1 MKTVKIKSIK
11 KIENCDKYD
20 LEIQDNHNFFANG
33 VLVHNCRAIVS
44 KKGIFSRN
52 GKEFVSVPHVL
63 VALNDFFVKFPDA
76 ILDGE
81 LYCDKLANDFNKI
94 CSLVKKTK
102 PTQQDLEESAKTI
115 QYWVYDWILPKNFG
129 DRSADINTE
138 IISNDTVRKVPTNR
152 VTTINQLNELYE
164 KYLDDAFEGQMVRL
178 DAPYENKRS
187 KYLLKRKEF
196 KDEEFV
202 ILDIVEG
209 FGNKS
214 GMAGNMLF
222 KNYKGIE
229 FHSNITGNRD
239 YLRELL
245 KNKKKYIGKKA
256 TVKYFNLTPVDE
268 VPRFPYVTAIRD
280 YE

>member
-1 MKTVKIKSIK
+1 
-11 KIENCDKYD
+11 
-20 LEIQDNHNFFANG
+20 
-33 VLVHNCRAIVS
+33 
-44 KKGIFSRN
+44 
-52 GKEFVSVPHVL
+52 
-63 VALNDFFVKFPDA
+63 
-76 ILDGE
+76 
-81 LYCDKLANDFNKI
+81 
-94 CSLVKKTK
+94 
-102 PTQQDLEESAKTI
+102 
-115 QYWVYDWILPKNFG
+115 
-129 DRSADINTE
+129 
-138 IISNDTVRKVPTNR
+138 
-152 VTTINQLNELYE
+152 
-164 KYLDDAFEGQMVRL
+164 L